1 MAPIPPSARGAPAK
15 PWRPS
20 IFLQTSRLGAVE
32 GSAQF
37 GGDLLGRGFVD
48 EDAADGVGALRV
60 DDDLDVPVVVVAD
73 RRPVPLEDARAEI
86 RRRVQDQLVAGIAE
100 GARKGPEVAR
110 EQPRE
115 VA

>member
-1 MAPIPPSARGAPAK
+1 MGAPKWPPYPQALGTPRRSRGAP
-15 PWRPS
+15 PYS
-20 IFLQTSRLGAVE
+20 DRLLRAVE

-73 RRPVPLEDARAEI
+73 RRPVPLEDARARSEEHTSEL
-86 RRRVQDQLVAGIAE
+86 QSHHDLVC
-100 GARKGPEVAR
+100 RLL
-110 EQPRE
+110 
-115 VA
+115 